1 MFIAAAIA
9 LIALAFIVPL
19 MVRSTDL
26 PQAPK
31 PSPTLHLE
39 ERRVTIYESLRDLQ
53 NEFRMGKLSDED
65 YQSTK
70 QDLQDELAEVM
81 ARIAPATSAAIV
93 SCSPARFSRRAARR
107 SAW

>member
-1 MFIAAAIA
+1 MFVAAAIA
-9 LIALAFIVPL
+9 LVALAFIVPL
-19 MVRSTDL
+19 MVRQRDL
-26 PQAPK
+26 PQAPQ

-81 ARIAPATSAAIV
+81 ARIEEMSGKAGETA
-93 SCSPARFSRRAARR
+93 
-107 SAW
+107 